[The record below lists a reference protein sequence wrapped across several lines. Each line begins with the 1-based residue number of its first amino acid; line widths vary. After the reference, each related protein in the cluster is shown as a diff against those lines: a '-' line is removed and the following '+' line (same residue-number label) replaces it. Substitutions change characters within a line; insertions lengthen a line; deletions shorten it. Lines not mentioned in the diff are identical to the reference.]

1 MRILYGT
8 FLNSIDNVVSNMLFP
23 IFVFGNNRNKRSA
36 RGADPTTARTPLA
49 TRRSLALGLGR
60 YNRGPRAVRGGY
72 AYAARYAR
80 VIPVIAPYL
89 NQAGRRMLA
98 TMR

>member
-1 MRILYGT
+1 
-8 FLNSIDNVVSNMLFP
+8 MLFP

-49 TRRSLALGLGR
+49 TRLSRSLGLSR
-60 YNRGPRAVRGGY
+60 YNRGSRAVRGGY

-80 VIPVIAPYL
+80 VIPVIALGTP
-89 NQAGRRMLA
+89 
-98 TMR
+98 MRTKVNSVVYNRFGDFRFRLRGA